1 MDGVERSLES
11 AVRHLKVKMAAVKS
25 FKTDE
30 ALFSFFEGTGLY
42 FGLSQPNY
50 MPGSQIRHE
59 EVYKKF
65 FFNRPR
71 NTIEHVGFE
80 LAIRERKLA

>member
-1 MDGVERSLES
+1 MAKCSIKSVASYTLITLSTLLPFGTVLNEEV
-11 AVRHLKVKMAAVKS
+11 ATQKMAAVKS

-50 MPGSQIRHE
+50 MPGSQIRPE
-59 EVYKKF
+59 QVY
-65 FFNRPR
+65 
-71 NTIEHVGFE
+71 
-80 LAIRERKLA
+80 